1 MAYLDRYGELPTSVL
16 WNATKAY
23 EKSPEAWGRYTTGW
37 ASAVDPEQWR
47 KWPHPSAVA
56 RTFTEGMAELQL
68 EVQREYAARVRGG
81 DPYRAVAVPADRQ
94 ALAEVKALM
103 RSWWG
108 PDKLDARPPAQLLR
122 YGDFDIE
129 PAPSP
134 AVLMPVAAVPTDFGP
149 AAFPPCDE
157 RPTLGLMGKRGCG
170 KTAVL
175 WRIALNDMLD
185 MHGKVI
191 VLERGPGKV
200 TEQLEDALEEPIGD
214 DLRSLGRRTAG
225 GCFDLSPL
233 AMVSDD
239 ATVRSQILTLIAKQA
254 RRGMS
259 GPVSL
264 ICDDGQDLLPVLLK
278 ILAPRPRDLH
288 VAVAWTPLGTS
299 DDVAM
304 MQRCP
309 YLHGFPQEHSGIATM
324 LAEELNW
331 RNELAE

>member
-1 MAYLDRYGELPTSVL
+1 MP
-16 WNATKAY
+16 
-23 EKSPEAWGRYTTGW
+23 
-37 ASAVDPEQWR
+37 
-47 KWPHPSAVA
+47 
-56 RTFTEGMAELQL
+56 ELQR
-68 EVQREYAARVRGG
+68 EVQRKYAARAKEG

-108 PDKLDARPPAQLLR
+108 PDKRDARPPADVLR
-122 YGDFDIE
+122 IGDFDIE

-185 MHGKVI
+185 MHGRVI
-191 VLERGPGKV
+191 VLGAAP
-200 TEQLEDALEEPIGD
+200 
-214 DLRSLGRRTAG
+214 
-225 GCFDLSPL
+225 
-233 AMVSDD
+233 
-239 ATVRSQILTLIAKQA
+239 
-254 RRGMS
+254 GMS
-259 GPVSL
+259 RNSSRTL
-264 ICDDGQDLLPVLLK
+264 WKSQST
-278 ILAPRPRDLH
+278 
-288 VAVAWTPLGTS
+288 VAWTPLGTS

-309 YLHGFPQEHSGIATM
+309 YLHSFPQNHRGIATV
-324 LAEELNW
+324 LAEELNR
-331 RNELAE
+331 RNPLRRPR